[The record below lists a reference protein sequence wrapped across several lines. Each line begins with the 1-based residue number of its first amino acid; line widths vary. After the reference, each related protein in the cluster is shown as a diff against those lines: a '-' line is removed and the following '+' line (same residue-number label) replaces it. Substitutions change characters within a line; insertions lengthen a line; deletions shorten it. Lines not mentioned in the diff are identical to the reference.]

1 MIPYDIYDMPHPAN
15 QVKFIQGVYSG
26 SGEGANFSFRHYPL
40 EEKKCHWN
48 SKFELKWKLINTFC
62 LYWRGDSDPVNEILK
77 IIEMK
82 SFNEI

>member
-40 EEKKCHWN
+40 EEKKM
-48 SKFELKWKLINTFC
+48 SLELEIWIKMKINRWTLFI
-62 LYWRGDSDPVNEILK
+62 LTWR
-77 IIEMK
+77 
-82 SFNEI
+82 